1 MGEFWNISLRFPPNL
16 HQFRELHCVK
26 SIMVI
31 KFYISQIS
39 GNKEMK
45 KRQLKAQLLLASK
58 GVEFSVIDIADPGL
72 EVERKYMQANAK
84 VKDNARNPIP
94 PQFFNED
101 IYCGDYEGFD
111 EANELDCLEEF
122 LKLPAGTLP
131 RVAVLN
137 NEPSSRDLSMEK
149 EIAPAPAAQS
159 NGIEHDLQETKVLQ
173 EETENK
179 DLVRRR
185 ERRERRGRRGRRGRG
200 GGGRR

>member
-1 MGEFWNISLRFPPNL
+1 
-16 HQFRELHCVK
+16 
-26 SIMVI
+26 
-31 KFYISQIS
+31 
-39 GNKEMK
+39 MK

-101 IYCGDYEGFD
+101 IYCGVSCCVQVDILFLSNYPVLWFQDYEGFD

-131 RVAVLN
+131 QVAVLN
-137 NEPSSRDLSMEK
+137 NEPSSRDVR
-149 EIAPAPAAQS
+149 Q
-159 NGIEHDLQETKVLQ
+159 
-173 EETENK
+173 
-179 DLVRRR
+179 LVHLFCTVFLNY
-185 ERRERRGRRGRRGRG
+185 
-200 GGGRR
+200 